1 MCQNGVGS
9 QRYVSKV
16 VVVLM
21 ISASWLWTQM
31 LIVVAM
37 LVVLVAMV
45 AMVVCPVSSVQV
57 AAVAGTR
64 PHIPHSRQGSSVPQ
78 HQTSLAGNMECV
90 STPGTCWSWTFD
102 IVRCSESRGQSAG
115 VTGDLWSI
123 GSEEREREGAGSEE
137 GLGQSCLYTCL
148 TSDLLPVC
156 IPAPLAD
163 TRFMTF

>member
-37 LVVLVAMV
+37 LVVMVAMV

-123 GSEEREREGAGSEE
+123 GSEEREREKVPGVRRAWGSPVSTPASH
-137 GLGQSCLYTCL
+137 LTCCLSVYLHHWL
-148 TSDLLPVC
+148 TPDL
-156 IPAPLAD
+156 
-163 TRFMTF
+163 